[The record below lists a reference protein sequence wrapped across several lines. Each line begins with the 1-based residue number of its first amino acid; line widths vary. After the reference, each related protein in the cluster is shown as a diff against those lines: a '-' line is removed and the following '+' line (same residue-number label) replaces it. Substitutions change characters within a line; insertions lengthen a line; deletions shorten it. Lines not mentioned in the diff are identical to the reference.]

1 MQKYYFDIYFG
12 VFTQIQQTRDAKQP
26 KENLT
31 VGLLVSGTGS
41 GTAKLFGLALS
52 WIGNK
57 QGSVVLDQDVLNGL
71 LTLLIDMLLVVCNEG
86 LSKSLTD
93 CINLGDATTTLD
105 TDPDV
110 NIIKALLS
118 KEEDWLLELVLESLG
133 FNLFKGFTVDIQ
145 KTLATLAVG
154 NSSGS
159 LLATKGLNRLDG
171 FLSVSHLNKICV
183 KVKASNNLN

>member
-105 TDPDV
+105 TDPETFIQSITKPS
-110 NIIKALLS
+110 NIII
-118 KEEDWLLELVLESLG
+118 LES
-133 FNLFKGFTVDIQ
+133 T
-145 KTLATLAVG
+145 
-154 NSSGS
+154 
-159 LLATKGLNRLDG
+159 LNRVLISL
-171 FLSVSHLNKICV
+171 FNWLSVLDLLGDV
-183 KVKASNNLN
+183 KMYLTSLTI